1 MVREH
6 ETNPR
11 AKARFK
17 KPKIDPYF
25 AASLKQLY
33 HPGYSSSDKPLRLEH
48 YGERIEIPST
58 DGAIAML
65 EQVKDWIH
73 AYSEHH
79 KGASGLEAI
88 VRRGYELC
96 AKVSLILAC
105 PSGLRTEE
113 HVRYAYAFMRR
124 DIDSKIMMAQANIM
138 AESER
143 SENVVDVLRTRI
155 ISAAGY
161 DEGEPISVIKQRAT
175 NKKYTRDDVEAMV
188 RHMVEAGELVEV
200 EVEHQTTGRKTLRY
214 IAV

>member
-1 MVREH
+1 
-6 ETNPR
+6 
-11 AKARFK
+11 
-17 KPKIDPYF
+17 
-25 AASLKQLY
+25 
-33 HPGYSSSDKPLRLEH
+33 
-48 YGERIEIPST
+48 
-58 DGAIAML
+58 ML
-65 EQVKDWIH
+65 FR
-73 AYSEHH
+73 S
-79 KGASGLEAI
+79 AI

-124 DIDSKIMMAQANIM
+124 DIDSKIMMAQANIL

-188 RHMVEAGELVEV
+188 RHMVEAGELMEV
-200 EVEHQTTGRKTLRY
+200 EVAHQVTGRKTLRY